1 MICKQRETYIFAE
14 YFKKHTIVIMSHKF
28 NILICDDHVI
38 LLEGLKVCLQRMPEV
53 GLVAVSSTMHEA
65 MQMLDTGQHFDL
77 CIVDLDL
84 PDGSG
89 IDLIA
94 KVKATDPE
102 VRTMVYTSH
111 EEIWHINAIMQSDTN
126 GVVFKSCDVDELCFA
141 VSRVARG
148 DNYFCKP
155 FQQLVRHIEMHI
167 PESCSHLTQ
176 QEHNVLCQLARGLKA
191 HDIAVNLNVSVNTI
205 NTHKAHLLSKFN
217 ASNTTELIIKAFV
230 KGIVKFN
237 LGQ

>member
-1 MICKQRETYIFAE
+1 
-14 YFKKHTIVIMSHKF
+14 MSHKF

-38 LLEGLKVCLQRMPEV
+38 LLEGLRVCLQRMPEV
-53 GLVAVSSTMHEA
+53 CKVVVSSTMHEA
-65 MQMLDTGQHFDL
+65 TQLLDAGLHFDL

-84 PDGSG
+84 SDGSG

-94 KVKATDPE
+94 KMKAMEPE

-111 EEIWHINAIMQSDTN
+111 EEIWHINAIMQSGTD
-126 GVVFKSCDVDELCFA
+126 GVVFKSCGVEELCLA
-141 VSRVARG
+141 VGRIARG
-148 DNYFCKP
+148 DTYFCKR

-176 QEHNVLCQLARGLKA
+176 QEHNVLCQLARGLRA

-237 LGQ
+237 FKLEQ

>member
-1 MICKQRETYIFAE
+1 MYRKY
-14 YFKKHTIVIMSHKF
+14 
-28 NILICDDHVI
+28 NILICDDHAI

-53 GLVAVSSTMHEA
+53 AMVAVSSTLREA
-65 MQMLDTGQHFDL
+65 TQLLDSEQHFDL
-77 CIVDLDL
+77 CMVDLDL

-94 KVKATDPE
+94 KVKTMEPE

-126 GVVFKSCDVDELCFA
+126 GVVFKSCDVDELCIA
-141 VSRVARG
+141 VSSIARG
-148 DNYFCKP
+148 DNYFCKR

-176 QEHNVLCQLARGLKA
+176 QEHNVLCLLARGLKA

-230 KGIVKFN
+230 KGMVKFN
-237 LGQ
+237 LGQEVDPK

>member
-1 MICKQRETYIFAE
+1 
-14 YFKKHTIVIMSHKF
+14 MSHKF

-38 LLEGLKVCLQRMPEV
+38 LLEGLRVCLQRMPEV
-53 GLVAVSSTMHEA
+53 CKVAVSSTMHEA
-65 MQMLDTGQHFDL
+65 TQLLDAGLHFDL

-84 PDGSG
+84 SDGSG

-94 KVKATDPE
+94 KVKAMEPE

-111 EEIWHINAIMQSDTN
+111 EEIWHINAIMQSGTD
-126 GVVFKSCDVDELCFA
+126 GVVFKSCGVEELCLA
-141 VSRVARG
+141 VSCIARG
-148 DNYFCKP
+148 DTYFCKR

-176 QEHNVLCQLARGLKA
+176 QEHNVLCQLARGLRA

-237 LGQ
+237 FKLEQ